1 MWHDVACAPMDCDLQ
16 LAVIDSEGAHTLVFA
31 CRRVTVGWI
40 DAISKRHID
49 IRPTH
54 WRRWNGAD

>member
-1 MWHDVACAPMDCDLQ
+1 MDCDLQ